1 MLNASGPIDGRT
13 FDIRKADSLFRVL
26 PVGVGYLID
35 RVFVEVN
42 DAFCGMLGYS
52 RDELIGRSS
61 RMVYPTDE
69 DFEYVGREKYR
80 QIAESGSGQVEARFL
95 RKDGKILDVLLSSTH
110 VDLSDPSKGFTFT
123 AMDITRSKRERDELE
138 RSDSL
143 LKSINRGINDI
154 VWMMD
159 KDLRFTYVSP
169 SIEKVLGYR
178 PEEVVGTSVLSYFPE
193 EDLDQ
198 VRANIKERLRSPD
211 AVGRNVIIE
220 YRMLARSAKLVPVE
234 VSSSIKR
241 DEDGNVL
248 EYYGVTRD
256 ISERMKRDMERGNL
270 QRIMASLPSGVMV
283 IDGSENVVHLN
294 DAARRFF
301 GSGFSDEGRKA
312 CGDVLGCRNRNITPE
327 GCGHSENCASCKMLQ
342 HIREVLRGGDGVE
355 GEDLDISVEDRSEPR
370 SLIFSVVPMMERGER
385 MALVSF
391 NDITPRRVAERE
403 LAISEAKLSRAEQV
417 AGMGYWEFDMGKG
430 TVLLSEGAKR
440 FYGMIGDDW
449 SIKKVQQIPLP
460 EYRSML
466 DSALQDLIDNGLP
479 YDVEF
484 KIKRPSDSEVVDI
497 HSIAEYDAD
506 RNVVFGII
514 RDETERK
521 RMEEALRKSES
532 LLNNTQRIARI
543 GGWEYDVEKKTMFW
557 TKELYRLHGID
568 GAEIEPGSTHHIDRS
583 ITCYEADDRSVIISA
598 FERCVSE
605 GEPYDLEFPFT
616 SYIGE
621 KMWIR
626 TSGIPVL
633 KEGKVEKVMGT
644 LMDITSLKRAR
655 EDLIEQ
661 RDIASFHL
669 DLLYHDIGNLH
680 QGLYSSMQLL
690 EMTDDPK
697 KRRSIIRLSLGILTR
712 SMKLTEDIKLLS
724 HMRDSKIAFEP
735 VDIVSMIKRVSS
747 TVRDMFT
754 ERDVRIDMDAPS
766 EKFTV
771 MAEPFLEQLV
781 LNLLHNAVKCQ
792 REKAVVEVWVRRA
805 EGEVIV
811 DFDDHGPGFP
821 ASSIEEL
828 IRKTRMGV
836 GTRRG
841 LGLVLSAEIAKR
853 HNATLEVMPRVKG
866 DPSKGTRFRLSLKN
880 GDSFS

>member
-1 MLNASGPIDGRT
+1 MDMRKTDG
-13 FDIRKADSLFRVL
+13 RKADSLFRAL
-26 PVGVGYLID
+26 PVGGGILID

-42 DAFCGMLGYS
+42 DAFCDMLGHT

-80 QIAESGSGQVEARFL
+80 QIAETGSGQLEARFL
-95 RKDGKILDVLLSSTH
+95 RKDGEILDVLLSSTYL
-110 VDLSDPSKGFTFT
+110 DLSDPSKGVTFT
-123 AMDITRSKRERDELE
+123 AMDITRSKKEREELK

-143 LKSINRGINDI
+143 LKAINRGINDI

-159 KDLRFTYVSP
+159 MDMRFTYVSP
-169 SIEKVLGYR
+169 SIEKVLEYR
-178 PEEVVGTSVLSYFPE
+178 PEEVLGTSVLSYFPE
-193 EDLDQ
+193 EDLVE
-198 VRANIKERLRSPD
+198 VRANIKQRLRSPD
-211 AVGRNVIIE
+211 AEGKNVVFE
-220 YRMLARSAKLVPVE
+220 YRMVSRSGKLVPVE
-234 VSSSIKR
+234 VSSSVKR

-248 EYYGVTRD
+248 EFYGVTRD

-270 QRIMASLPSGVMV
+270 HRIMASLPSGVMV
-283 IDGSENVVHLN
+283 IDDSEKVVHLN

-301 GSGFSDEGRKA
+301 GSSGSDEGPKA

-327 GCGHSENCASCKMLQ
+327 GCGRSENCASCRILKY
-342 HIREVLRGGDGVE
+342 IRDVLAGGEGVE

-370 SLIFSVVPMMERGER
+370 SLIFSVVPMVERGER

-391 NDITPRRVAERE
+391 NDITPRRAAERD

-417 AGMGYWEFDMGKG
+417 AGIGYWEFDMGKG
-430 TVLLSEGAKR
+430 TVRASEGAKR
-440 FYGMIGDDW
+440 LYGIVGDDLR
-449 SIKKVQQIPLP
+449 ITEVQQIPLP
-460 EYRSML
+460 EYRGML
-466 DSALQDLIDNGLP
+466 DSALKDLIDKGLS

-484 KIKRPSDSEVVDI
+484 KIERPSDSEVIDI

-514 RDETERK
+514 RDETDRK
-521 RMEEALRKSES
+521 AMEEALRKSES

-543 GGWEYDVEKKTMFW
+543 GGWEYDVEKKAMFW
-557 TKELYRLHGID
+557 TKELYHLHGIED
-568 GAEIEPGSTHHIDRS
+568 AEIEPGSTHHIDRS
-583 ITCYEADDRSVIISA
+583 ITCYDPEYRPLIRSA

-616 SYIGE
+616 SYMGE

-626 TSGIPVL
+626 TSGIPFM
-633 KEGKVEKVMGT
+633 KRGKVEKVMGT

-669 DLLYHDIGNLH
+669 DLLNHDIGNLH

-690 EMTDDPK
+690 EMTDDPD

-712 SMKLTEDIKLLS
+712 SMKLTEDVKLLS

-747 TVRDMFT
+747 MVMDMFT
-754 ERDVRIDMDAPS
+754 ERDVRIDMDAPT

-771 MAEPFLEQLV
+771 TAEPFLEQLV

-792 REKAVVEVWVRRA
+792 REKPRVEVKVRRQ
-805 EGEVIV
+805 EGKLIV

-828 IRKTRMGV
+828 IKKTRMGV

-853 HNATLEVMPRVKG
+853 HDATLEVMPTVKG
-866 DPSKGTRFRLSLKN
+866 DPSKGTRFRLSLMN
-880 GDSFS
+880 GDSSS